1 MIESSPTEE
10 ATEATD
16 AGGATSGT
24 GASASDC
31 AADFDDAF
39 RRVYLAF
46 HRRDGVR
53 RDVSPASRAMLTH
66 LAHSGPITIGEAAA
80 HFARSQSAASELV
93 TQLESNRL
101 VERRHDDSDRRR
113 TLIWL
118 TDAGRA
124 ELRRD
129 ASVLSHE
136 LLEKAIS
143 RVGEGEIRA
152 ALGILDRLAHA
163 SGAES
168 LSTTEGRHD
177 DQL

>member
-1 MIESSPTEE
+1 MIESN
-10 ATEATD
+10 ATEHATPP
-16 AGGATSGT
+16 ATPAAASGT
-24 GASASDC
+24 GASAADC

-53 RDVSPASRAMLTH
+53 RDISPASRAVLMH
-66 LAHSGPITIGEAAA
+66 LAHSGPITIGEASA
-80 HFARSQSAASELV
+80 HFARSQSAVSELV

-118 TDAGRA
+118 MDAGRA

-136 LLEKAIS
+136 LLEPAIL
-143 RVGEGEIRA
+143 RLGAGEIER
-152 ALGILDRLAHA
+152 ALGILNALVTA
-163 SGAES
+163 SAPEPRAKG
-168 LSTTEGRHD
+168 HHH